1 LITSHHPHEYLQKCE
16 PSLEMTI
23 IKTSGQTEPD
33 SQGKSSVDPS
43 PSSGKVKTG
52 GISPS
57 RPRAENASPS
67 APKLPSASKV
77 AGESEND
84 ESIEEVN
91 VNRNRRS
98 SLLSGQENSADSK
111 SDQAVRPDS
120 LAEYIG
126 QSRLKTMLN
135 MSISAAQSRG
145 EALDHVLFYGPPGL
159 GKTTLA
165 RVIAN
170 EMQARIHMTSGPSLE
185 RPRDIIGLVHQ
196 LEEGDVLFID
206 EIHRLSRVAEELL
219 YPAIEDFV
227 IDLTTGKGQATRTMR
242 LPLPRFTLIGAT
254 TKAGMLSNA
263 LRDRFGFVC
272 RLEFYDD
279 AELTKIVARTA
290 KILNVAMDNVAVE
303 AIATRA
309 RGTPRIANRL
319 VRLVRDFGQYQ
330 GAALID
336 GAIAEAALES
346 YQVDKHGLDMTDRRL
361 LTILIDHY
369 DGGPVGIET
378 LAATIGEDSD
388 TVEDVYEPFL
398 IQKGF
403 IQRTARGRM
412 ATPFAYQHLGKPVS
426 KRVLSESAVLE
437 AKQLD
442 LFQKR
447 ADKSE

>member
-1 LITSHHPHEYLQKCE
+1 
-16 PSLEMTI
+16 MTI
-23 IKTSGQTEPD
+23 IKTSDPAQGEPQPEPQ
-33 SQGKSSVDPS
+33 QGLQPKAKSKISAS
-43 PSSGKVKTG
+43 PSSGQKK
-52 GISPS
+52 
-57 RPRAENASPS
+57 
-67 APKLPSASKV
+67 
-77 AGESEND
+77 SET
-84 ESIEEVN
+84 IEEVN

-98 SLLSGQENSADSK
+98 SLLSGQENSADQK

-120 LAEYIG
+120 LQEYIG
-126 QSRLKTMLN
+126 QTRLKGMMN
-135 MSISAAQSRG
+135 MSISAAKSRG

-272 RLEFYDD
+272 RLEFYDE

-290 KILNVAMDNVAVE
+290 KILSVAMEIEAVV
-303 AIATRA
+303 AIASRA

-330 GAALID
+330 GAEVID

-361 LTILIDHY
+361 LEILIDHY

-378 LAATIGEDSD
+378 LAATIGEDSE

-403 IQRTARGRM
+403 IQRTSRGRM

-426 KRVLSESAVLE
+426 KRILTEASIAE

-442 LFQKR
+442 IFQR
-447 ADKSE
+447 KSDQ